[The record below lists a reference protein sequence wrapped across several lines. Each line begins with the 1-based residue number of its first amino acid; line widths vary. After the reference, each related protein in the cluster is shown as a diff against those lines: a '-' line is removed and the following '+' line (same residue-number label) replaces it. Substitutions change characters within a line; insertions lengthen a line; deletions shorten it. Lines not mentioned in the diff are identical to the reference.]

1 MRKVLTLVIIS
12 VFILIVINLENFK
25 NIIEFYED
33 KVNFS
38 KFSFFKKKIT
48 KVSVINN
55 KYTSENYL
63 LRSLSISNIKEF
75 SNYNRKEIKKKLEQI
90 NEIESFIFELKEDG
104 HLIINIIEKKPLM
117 VWINNGKRNYIDG
130 NGSILKYS
138 KVNNQDLIEIFGDKS
153 LIDFKKLT
161 ALFNNRKNLL
171 IVLNKWK

>member
-1 MRKVLTLVIIS
+1 MRKILNLVLIS

-33 KVNFS
+33 RVNFS

-55 KYTSENYL
+55 KNTSENYL

-104 HLIINIIEKKPLM
+104 HLIINISEKNCK
-117 VWINNGKRNYIDG
+117 
-130 NGSILKYS
+130 
-138 KVNNQDLIEIFGDKS
+138 EI
-153 LIDFKKLT
+153 
-161 ALFNNRKNLL
+161 
-171 IVLNKWK
+171 